1 MRRLHLVLLLGTLVG
16 SLACSGSGSL
26 TGPASDTSFQT
37 TLANGQEPGS
47 RNGRTVLLQGQE
59 PGSSNGVTS
68 VSTLSS
74 GSGQEPGSRN

>member
-26 TGPASDTSFQT
+26 TGPASDTSFQAA
-37 TLANGQEPGS
+37 LDGQEPGS
-47 RNGRTVLLQGQE
+47 RNDRTLLLQGQE
-59 PGSSNGVTS
+59 PSSPNAATQ
-68 VSTLSS
+68 LS